1 MAEQRNPKEPKNEP
15 KSAAKNEP
23 KKARLD
29 KAYVAD
35 TALDLLNDVGLEGLT
50 LRAIAKELNVQAPAL
65 YWHFKNKQALLD
77 EMATVMF
84 RRMTETGTEA
94 GAETGQEAGKGV
106 GYEPGGSWQEWLL
119 LGNRQ
124 LRATLLRYRDG
135 AKVFSGSRF
144 TGTDHGPQME
154 ANLRFLV
161 DAGFTPDQA
170 TWASSTTYMYTL
182 GFVTEEQGMRSE
194 GPDAPPPVDVAE
206 RAELLADYPMAAAAG
221 EQLFAAYDERFE
233 EGLRL
238 IVAGIEARYGLR

>member
-1 MAEQRNPKEPKNEP
+1 MAEKKTPKE
-15 KSAAKNEP
+15 AASP
-23 KKARLD
+23 KKPKLD
-29 KAYVAD
+29 KASVAD

-84 RRMTETGTEA
+84 RRMAREGRDI
-94 GAETGQEAGKGV
+94 
-106 GYEPGGSWQEWLL
+106 GYEPSGPWQEWLL

-135 AKVFSGSRF
+135 AKVFSGSQF
-144 TGTDHGPQME
+144 TGADHGPEME
-154 ANLRFLV
+154 ANLRFLT

-170 TWASSTTYMYTL
+170 AWASSTTFMYTL
-182 GFVTEEQGMRSE
+182 GFVTEEQGVQPLPGERRP
-194 GPDAPPPVDVAE
+194 GYDVAE
-206 RAELLADYPMAAAAG
+206 RAELLSDYPLAAAAG
-221 EQLFAAYDERFE
+221 ERLFEGYDERFE

-238 IVAGIEARYGLR
+238 IVAGIEARYGVS

>member
-1 MAEQRNPKEPKNEP
+1 MAEQKNPKDVKKPKADKP
-15 KSAAKNEP
+15 K
-23 KKARLD
+23 LD
-29 KAYVAD
+29 KAHVAD

-84 RRMTETGTEA
+84 RRMTQA
-94 GAETGQEAGKGV
+94 GAQTSAQTGAQTGADV
-106 GYEPGGSWQEWLL
+106 RYEPPGTWQEWLVE
-119 LGNRQ
+119 GNRQ

-144 TGTDHGPQME
+144 TGTDHGPELE

-170 TWASSTTYMYTL
+170 AWASTTAYMYTL
-182 GFVTEEQGMRSE
+182 GFVTEEQGMR
-194 GPDAPPPVDVAE
+194 PPPGDAGPRREPAVDIAE
-206 RAELLADYPMAAAAG
+206 RAEKLHDYPLAAAAG
-221 EQLFAAYDERFE
+221 GQLFAAYDERFE

-238 IVAGIEARYGLR
+238 IVAGIEARYEVR

>member
-1 MAEQRNPKEPKNEP
+1 MAEKKNPKD
-15 KSAAKNEP
+15 AKKP
-23 KKARLD
+23 RLD
-29 KAYVAD
+29 KAQVAD

-84 RRMTETGTEA
+84 RRMV
-94 GAETGQEAGKGV
+94 GAEEAHTTV
-106 GYEPGGSWQEWLL
+106 GYEPHRPHGPWQEWLM

-144 TGTDHGPQME
+144 TGTDHGPEME
-154 ANLRFLV
+154 ANLRFFTE
-161 DAGFTPDQA
+161 AGFTADQA
-170 TWASSTTYMYTL
+170 AWASSTTYMYTL
-182 GFVTEEQGMRSE
+182 GFVTEEQGMQQQA
-194 GPDAPPPVDVAE
+194 PDAPRPVDVAE
-206 RAELLADYPMAAAAG
+206 RAELLADYPLAAAAG
-221 EQLFAAYDERFE
+221 ERLFAGYDERFE

-238 IVAGIEARYGLR
+238 IVAGIEARYGVR

>member
-1 MAEQRNPKEPKNEP
+1 MAEQRNPKEPKRT
-15 KSAAKNEP
+15 NEP
-23 KKARLD
+23 KKVKLD

-84 RRMTETGTEA
+84 RRMTKA
-94 GAETGQEAGKGV
+94 GREV
-106 GYEPGGSWQEWLL
+106 GYEPSGAWQEWLVH
-119 LGNRQ
+119 GNRQ
-124 LRATLLRYRDG
+124 LRGTLLRYRDG

-144 TGTDHGPQME
+144 TGTDHGPEME
-154 ANLRFLV
+154 ANLRFLI

-170 TWASSTTYMYTL
+170 AWASATAYLYTL
-182 GFVTEEQGMRSE
+182 GFVTEEQGVQPL
-194 GPDAPPPVDVAE
+194 PDERHPGYDVQE
-206 RAELLADYPMAAAAG
+206 RAEMLADYPLAAAAG
-221 EQLFAAYDERFE
+221 GQLFAAYDERFE

-238 IVAGIEARYGLR
+238 IVAGIEARYGVR